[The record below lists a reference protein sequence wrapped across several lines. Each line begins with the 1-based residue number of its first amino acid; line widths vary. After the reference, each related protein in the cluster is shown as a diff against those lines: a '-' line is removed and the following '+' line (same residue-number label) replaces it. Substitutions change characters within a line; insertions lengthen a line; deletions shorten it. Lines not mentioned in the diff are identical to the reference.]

1 MPSVSRVFRL
11 ALLAVCGVLL
21 LGALPGCATTQDTAA
36 EKQAESKRILEARE
50 KRQKQKQKS
59 KPNDHG
65 SEQR

>member
-1 MPSVSRVFRL
+1 VRSVSQVFQL

-21 LGALPGCATTQDTAA
+21 LGVLPGCATTQETAA
-36 EKQAESKRILEARE
+36 EKQLESKRILEARE